1 MLEELGLPA
10 RVARALHEGWRVE
23 MLAGDLESAE
33 RELRRGYDLLVE
45 LGEKYLRSTLAG
57 LLGQTLYAQGR
68 YDEAEALAQEA
79 KELASEDD
87 VETQAVWRAVQSKL
101 LARRGAVEEAE
112 ALVRDA
118 IELLEPTDAVLL
130 KFETYVDLA
139 EVLQLGARG
148 DEAREALE
156 RALELAEQK
165 QSAVMV
171 AAARNLLSAATERS
185 LVIHPPK
192 A

>member
-1 MLEELGLPA
+1 
-10 RVARALHEGWRVE
+10 LHEAWRVE

-68 YDEAEALAQEA
+68 YDEAETLAQEA
-79 KELASEDD
+79 RELASEDD

-130 KFETYVDLA
+130 KFDTYVDLA

-148 DEAREALE
+148 HEAREALE

-171 AAARNLLSAATERS
+171 AAAQDLLAAATERS
-185 LVIHPPK
+185 LAIHPPK